1 MEKKIEEMA
10 IDLRKVSEKVQD
22 RCDEI
27 DCRECGLD
35 PFGKIECKYLERAK
49 MLLEKG
55 YRKELDVLIK
65 INDIINEL
73 KTEIETAETSLI
85 DEGQK
90 ISCLA
95 VLMLLQTKI
104 MKRYGVRDGNKKAN
118 SYEP

>member
-55 YRKELDVLIK
+55 YRKQVQGEWVKVFDCALHIEDTK
-65 INDIINEL
+65 TG
-73 KTEIETAETSLI
+73 KTEFYNRYVCSNCGKITN
-85 DEGQK
+85 QK
-90 ISCLA
+90 SVENCENYCSYCGA
-95 VLMLLQTKI
+95 K
-104 MKRYGVRDGNKKAN
+104 MKGN
-118 SYEP
+118 